1 MSKRKKAFGW
11 FTKLDAGNVPVN
23 NAIFNSG
30 IGAQGTGQAMGEEVD
45 PESIEEKD
53 IIEELKKE
61 YAEDNG
67 LYTEEER
74 VALKEEGFIQNLTD
88 NEINT
93 SKKLDLAGLHRSY
106 PLNDS
111 VLKILLK
118 IQYRVIRYN

>member
-45 PESIEEKD
+45 PESVEEKD
-53 IIEELKKE
+53 IIEELKEE

-67 LYTEEER
+67 LYTEEELNSDTF
-74 VALKEEGFIQNLTD
+74 VDDVQEDCNIWSALNKVD
-88 NEINT
+88 
-93 SKKLDLAGLHRSY
+93 
-106 PLNDS
+106 
-111 VLKILLK
+111 
-118 IQYRVIRYN
+118 